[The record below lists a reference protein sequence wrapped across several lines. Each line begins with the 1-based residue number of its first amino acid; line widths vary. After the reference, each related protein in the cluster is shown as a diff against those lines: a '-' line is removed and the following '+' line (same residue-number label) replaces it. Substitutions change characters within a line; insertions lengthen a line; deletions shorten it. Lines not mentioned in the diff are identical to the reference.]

1 MDPAASS
8 HADIDIGGGDDIHDP
23 EIETI
28 RVGYGEIGQQSA
40 VRANRR
46 WWDDE
51 ADAYQAEHGAFLAGV
66 GDLNEAGAAGA
77 ADFVWCPEG
86 LREADV
92 ALLGPLD
99 SLAGRRVLEI
109 GCGAAQCGRWLSRY
123 GAEVV
128 ATDISAGQLRHAQSA
143 VRAAPEWPAP
153 LLVQADAGVLPL
165 PDASIDIAF
174 SAFGAIPF
182 VTDSAA
188 VMREIA
194 RVVRPGGRW
203 VFSTNHPMRWCMLD
217 DPGPAGLVIERSYFN
232 RGSYIERTEDGTA
245 IYVESHRTIGDR
257 IRELVAAGF
266 RVLDVIEPEWPTGHD
281 RIWGQWSPL
290 RGELFPGT
298 AIFVAERE
306 G

>member
-1 MDPAASS
+1 MD
-8 HADIDIGGGDDIHDP
+8 ADESPDGDT
-23 EIETI
+23 EIV
-28 RVGYGEIGQQSA
+28 RVSYGEIAQQSA
-40 VRANRR
+40 VAANRR

-51 ADAYQAEHGAFLAGV
+51 ADTYQAEHGAFLAGV
-66 GDLNEAGAAGA
+66 GDLSEAGAAGA

-92 ALLGPLD
+92 QLLGPLEG
-99 SLAGRRVLEI
+99 LAGRRVLEI
-109 GCGAAQCGRWLSRY
+109 GCGAAQCGRWLARY
-123 GAEVV
+123 GVKVV
-128 ATDISAGQLRHAQSA
+128 ATDVSGGQLRHAQA
-143 VRAAPEWPAP
+143 AINAAPDWPAP
-153 LLVQADAGVLPL
+153 QLVQADAGALPMA
-165 PDASIDIAF
+165 DASVDLAF

-217 DPGPAGLVIERSYFN
+217 DPGPDGLVIERSYFD
-232 RGSYIERTEDGTA
+232 RGSYIERAEDGTA
-245 IYVESHRTIGDR
+245 VYVESHRTIGDR

-266 RVLDVIEPEWPTGHD
+266 RVLDVIEPEWPADHD

-290 RGELFPGT
+290 RGKLFPGT
-298 AIFVAERE
+298 AIFVAERSS
-306 G
+306 

>member
-1 MDPAASS
+1 MDAPELPDFDS
-8 HADIDIGGGDDIHDP
+8 DIDPDP
-23 EIETI
+23 DMQTL
-28 RVGYGEIGQQSA
+28 RVGYGEIEQKSA

-46 WWDDE
+46 WWDEE
-51 ADAYQAEHGAFLAGV
+51 ADAYQAEHGAFLAGAAEL
-66 GDLNEAGAAGA
+66 GSLAAGA

-92 ALLGPLD
+92 KLLGPIET
-99 SLAGRRVLEI
+99 LAGLRVLEI
-109 GCGAAQCGRWLSRY
+109 GCGAAQCGRWLARY
-123 GAEVV
+123 GVDV
-128 ATDISAGQLRHAQSA
+128 IATDISGGQLRHAAAA
-143 VRAAPEWPAP
+143 VQAAPDWHAP

-165 PDASIDIAF
+165 ADASIDLAF

-194 RVVRPGGRW
+194 RVLRPGGRW

-217 DPGPAGLVIERSYFN
+217 DPGPAGLTIERSYFD
-232 RGSYIERTEDGTA
+232 RGSYIERGEDGTA
-245 IYVESHRTIGDR
+245 SYVESHRTMGDR

-266 RVLDVIEPEWPTGHD
+266 KVLDVVEPEWPEGHD

-306 G
+306 

>member
-1 MDPAASS
+1 MDAPES
-8 HADIDIGGGDDIHDP
+8 ADAQSDP
-23 EIETI
+23 EYQTV
-28 RVGYGEIGQQSA
+28 RVGYGEIAQQSA
-40 VRANRR
+40 VEANRR

-51 ADAYQAEHGAFLAGV
+51 ADTYQAEHGAFLAGAL
-66 GDLNEAGAAGA
+66 DLSPDLVAGA

-86 LREADV
+86 LREADIQ
-92 ALLGPLD
+92 LLGPLEK
-99 SLAGRRVLEI
+99 LASRLVLEI
-109 GCGAAQCGRWLSRY
+109 GCGAAQCGRWLAQFGIR
-123 GAEVV
+123 VI
-128 ATDISAGQLRHAQSA
+128 ATDISGGQLRHA
-143 VRAAPEWPAP
+143 VAAAHAAAQWPAP
-153 LLVQADAGVLPL
+153 LLAQADAGVLPL
-165 PDASIDIAF
+165 GDASVDIAF

-217 DPGPAGLVIERSYFN
+217 DPGAAGLVIERSYFD
-232 RGSYIERTEDGTA
+232 RGSYIERAEDGA
-245 IYVESHRTIGDR
+245 ALYVESHRTVGDR

-266 RVLDVIEPEWPTGHD
+266 RVLDVIEPEWPDGHD